1 MIFIYTI
8 YKKKSLKVCL
18 IIIKIKLKILK
29 NNFTKLIITNKLAYK
44 CKMFCSKNNFLV
56 SAVKHVCN
64 CL

>member
-8 YKKKSLKVCL
+8 YNKNKSLKVCL
-18 IIIKIKLKILK
+18 IIKIKLKILK

>member
-44 CKMFCSKNNFLV
+44 CKMVCSKNNFLV